1 MIFDYAVTK
10 TFNQSI
16 DVVDIGNMAL
26 QCTNIEGAMFYLL
39 TKTIMGKTSILTFGP
54 VCPDL
59 EILLD
64 GYTLSYKKIDYKE
77 SKIYNEVSKYIN
89 DFRKEINSIE
99 EITEYEAWQ
108 AFPAVQQYFENV

>member
-1 MIFDYAVTK
+1 MIFDYAVTR

-26 QCTNIEGAMFYLL
+26 QCTNTEGAIFYLL

-59 EILLD
+59 EMLLD
-64 GYTLSYKKIDYKE
+64 GYSLSYKKIDYKE

-89 DFRKEINSIE
+89 DFRKEVSDIIE
-99 EITEYEAWQ
+99 VTKAE
-108 AFPAVQQYFENV
+108 VFEVLPDIETLFEEL